1 MQARE
6 GPVSQ
11 SHMPREVGT
20 VWSKAGLNND
30 TSFPLD
36 VRFPSFLPGHE
47 SPTKAGTGC
56 VGGREGPIQVTH
68 PPGVP
73 QIPTQQLRFIIFYGF
88 AVVFCHIQTLVNVT
102 RDGLNFCPQ
111 LLFNTLQVK
120 TIVIGDQVDG

>member
-6 GPVSQ
+6 GQVSQ

-20 VWSKAGLNND
+20 IWSKAGLNDD
-30 TSFPLD
+30 TPFPLD
-36 VRFPSFLPGHE
+36 VHFFSFQGMRAPQRLGQAAPEG
-47 SPTKAGTGC
+47 
-56 VGGREGPIQVTH
+56 EGPIQVTH

-73 QIPTQQLRFIIFYGF
+73 QIPTQQLRFIIFYRL

-111 LLFNTLQVK
+111 LLFNTLQVE